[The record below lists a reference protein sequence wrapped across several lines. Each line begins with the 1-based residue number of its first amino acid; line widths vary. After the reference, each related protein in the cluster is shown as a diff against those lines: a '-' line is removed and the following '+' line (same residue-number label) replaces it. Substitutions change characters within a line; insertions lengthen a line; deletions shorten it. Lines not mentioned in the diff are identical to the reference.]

1 MTETSPFLQHEAILD
16 LIEGMAREIREEL
29 TAAGIEQPAMV
40 GIHTGGVWI
49 AQRLHQLL
57 GLADPL
63 GTLDIS
69 FYRDDLTR
77 VGMNPEVKPSKIPFD
92 VDGRHIILVDDVLQ
106 TGRTVRAALNE
117 IFDWGRPASVMLVAL
132 IERDGRELPIEARVV
147 GLRPTL
153 REGEHVILS
162 GPAPLELQ
170 IATSRQR
177 KRG

>member
-1 MTETSPFLQHEAILD
+1 MTETSPFLQHDAILD
-16 LIEGMAREIREEL
+16 LIEGMAREIGDEL
-29 TAAGIEQPAMV
+29 AAARIEHPAMV
-40 GIHTGGVWI
+40 GIHTGGVWV
-49 AQRLHQLL
+49 ARRLHQLL
-57 GLADPL
+57 AIPDPL

-77 VGMNPEVKPSKIPFD
+77 VGMHPEVKPSKIPFD
-92 VDGRHIILVDDVLQ
+92 VDGRHIVLVDDVLQ

-162 GPAPLELQ
+162 GPEPLALQ

>member
-49 AQRLHQLL
+49 AQRL
-57 GLADPL
+57 
-63 GTLDIS
+63 TLDIS

-132 IERDGRELPIEARVV
+132 IERGGRELPIEARVV